1 MGSRL
6 VNLYTFLQ
14 IAKITPPVLAA
25 AVKKYGVSGWDNYG
39 TFGRFNKDSDA
50 ANLALSEI
58 EKYHR
63 VIQQGRKIGEDLTRR
78 LPYMTGINPIL
89 QLGWFE
95 NEAPD
100 FKALQEK
107 MGSQPEYQFP
117 KTRAET
123 EWAIIG
129 SLLHMLLGKI
139 GDRSHPDFTSQQ
151 KIIDF
156 LVDTYKDSTMSG
168 MSQTNLQDKFSAA
181 NTYMSKKIN

>member
-1 MGSRL
+1 MGPTLSS
-6 VNLYTFLQ
+6 LYGLLE
-14 IAKITPPVLAA
+14 IERITPPVLAA
-25 AVKKYGVSGWDNYG
+25 AVKQHGIAGWDNYG
-39 TFGRFNKDSDA
+39 THGRFKKDSDA
-50 ANLALSEI
+50 AKLALSEI

-63 VIQQGRKIGEDLTRR
+63 VIQEGRKTGENLTRK

-100 FKALQEK
+100 FQALQEK
-107 MGSQPEYQFP
+107 MGIQPEYEFP
-117 KTRAET
+117 KTRPET

-139 GDRSHPDFTSQQ
+139 GDRPHPDFNSQQ

-181 NTYMSKKIN
+181 NAYLSKKIN